1 MFTILPIM
9 AETASPVI
17 AGFVVAVVVILQF
30 LLWHSVL
37 SYGPKI
43 SDVFWCFLFSVMI
56 CLFGFICYKIAMSE
70 THPKNTQVVGIYV
83 DGVSYDET
91 RTRSDK
97 QRSQYVV
104 RVNTVTYQF
113 GDYFA
118 TFPSEYGQS
127 WPKQGTFYQN

>member
-70 THPKNTQVVGIYV
+70 THPKILKLLGFMLMAFHM
-83 DGVSYDET
+83 T
-91 RTRSDK
+91 RHEPDQINNDHSMLLESTL
-97 QRSQYVV
+97 
-104 RVNTVTYQF
+104 
-113 GDYFA
+113 
-118 TFPSEYGQS
+118 
-127 WPKQGTFYQN
+127 